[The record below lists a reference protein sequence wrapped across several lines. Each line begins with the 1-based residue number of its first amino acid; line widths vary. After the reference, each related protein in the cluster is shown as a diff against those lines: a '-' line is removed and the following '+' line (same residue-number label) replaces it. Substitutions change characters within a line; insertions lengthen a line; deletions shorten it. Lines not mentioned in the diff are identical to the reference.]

1 MVLQTDMQQHF
12 ATTTRF
18 KLRQAVV
25 RDWGNDLA
33 DISLVLS
40 MAIKVGVLGRL
51 NRHLTVRFHS
61 HVGDQAAGGRS
72 KPCLEPISTTQDM
85 GATA

>member
-18 KLRQAVV
+18 ELRQAVV
-25 RDWGNDLA
+25 RDWGNDFA

-40 MAIKVGVLGRL
+40 MAIKVVCW
-51 NRHLTVRFHS
+51 
-61 HVGDQAAGGRS
+61 GG
-72 KPCLEPISTTQDM
+72 
-85 GATA
+85 